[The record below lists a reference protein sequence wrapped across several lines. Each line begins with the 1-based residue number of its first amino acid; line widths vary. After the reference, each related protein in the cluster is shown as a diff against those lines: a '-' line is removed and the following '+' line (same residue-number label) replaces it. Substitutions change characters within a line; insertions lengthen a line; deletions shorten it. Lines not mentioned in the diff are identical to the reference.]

1 MILVL
6 GGGFG
11 LYGHLPALVAA
22 GRDVA
27 APARYR
33 SLAEA
38 RPELAAVIAQVTW
51 IEDERDAGSRAT
63 TVTLARRPNDNAQF
77 ARWALAG
84 GTKARLVIEKPVA
97 PDWRQAETLEAALVA
112 NGRRWAVPYLFL
124 YCDWF
129 RPISAAVREG
139 RSVRIEWTH
148 HQSSRVRGWK
158 KVKTEGGGAAS
169 FYFIHMLALIE
180 ALLPGA
186 APAFKHENERGEE
199 RIEASIGSLVIV
211 FQLADALRFH
221 VAIDDQTLVDD
232 PSPFGPLPLA
242 GAQDPRIPVL
252 RRFYA
257 HLDGPAA
264 PCADFHRAVTKH
276 WRTLDEARDD

>member
-22 GRDVA
+22 GKEVA

-38 RPELAAVIAQVTW
+38 RPELTAIIGQVAW

-63 TVTLARRPNDNAQF
+63 TVILARRPNDNAEL

-84 GTKARLVIEKPVA
+84 GTEARLVIEKPVA
-97 PDWRQAETLEAALVA
+97 PSWREADTLEAALVA
-112 NGRRWAVPYLFL
+112 KGRRWAVPYLFL
-124 YCDWF
+124 HCDWF
-129 RPISAAVREG
+129 QLVTAAVREG
-139 RSVRIEWTH
+139 RSVRIVWTH
-148 HQSSRVRGWK
+148 SQSSGLRGWK
-158 KVKTEGGGAAS
+158 KAEAEGGGAAS

-186 APAFKHENERGEE
+186 APSFNRRYDHGGE
-199 RIEASIGSLVIV
+199 RIKADMGSLAIV
-211 FQLADALRFH
+211 FRLDGALRFNIT
-221 VAIDDQTLVDD
+221 IDDRTLVDD
-232 PSPFGPLPLA
+232 LSPFGPLPLA
-242 GAQDPRIPVL
+242 GAKDPRIPML

-257 HLDGPAA
+257 DVDGPAA
-264 PCADFHRAVTKH
+264 RGVDFYRAVTRH
-276 WRTLDEARDD
+276 WGRLEEAL